1 MPTPRD
7 NSRGV
12 FCCGDLG
19 HPVGTGP
26 ALKISVVIPVINE
39 APLIGDAI
47 QSVWAAGVDQVIVV
61 DGGSIDQTR
70 QIASQQ
76 SCEWLESKPGR
87 ALQQNVGAAAAD
99 GDLILFL
106 HVDTTLPG
114 DAGSQLRNA
123 VTGVRGYGGFRQQI
137 MNQRRIFRWIENGN
151 ARRVGR
157 SGMVYGDQGL
167 FVTRTTWQ
175 EHGPFPV
182 EPLLEDYLLSK
193 RLRTSLKPVLLPG
206 PLLVNARRWE
216 QYGALRQTV
225 RNKLITLG
233 YGLGV
238 SPKRLAACYRRHD
251 H

>member
-1 MPTPRD
+1 MIIHAAFF
-7 NSRGV
+7 V
-12 FCCGDLG
+12 CGDLE

-39 APLIGDAI
+39 APLIGDTI

-70 QIASQQ
+70 QIARRHP
-76 SCEWLESKPGR
+76 CEWLESKPGR

-137 MNQRRIFRWIENGN
+137 MNQRRIFRWIEYGN
-151 ARRVGR
+151 ARRIRR
-157 SGMVYGDQGL
+157 SGIVYGDQGL

-182 EPLLEDYLLSK
+182 EPLMEDYLLSK

-216 QYGALRQTV
+216 QYGAIRQTV

-238 SPKRLAACYRRHD
+238 SPKRLAAYYRRHD
-251 H
+251 R